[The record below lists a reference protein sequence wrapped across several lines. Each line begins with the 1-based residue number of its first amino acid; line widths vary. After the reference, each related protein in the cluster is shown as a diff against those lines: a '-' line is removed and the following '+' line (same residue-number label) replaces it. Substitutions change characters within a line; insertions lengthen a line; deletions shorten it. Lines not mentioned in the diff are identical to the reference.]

1 MLGEANAKEAELVNK
16 WLEEDIAHQAY
27 YNQLQQIWESSKK
40 LATTSSVDENRAWER
55 FQQRIETGKHSEKV
69 NTKKSFTWLK
79 VAAAIAVF
87 IGLGLVIKSMF
98 DNNKA
103 TYTTVAATN
112 NVIVDTLMDGSVVTL
127 NKNSSIDYPEKF
139 KGEKRTVSLTGEAFF
154 NVAPD
159 KSKPFVI
166 TVNDIQV
173 TVVGTSFNIKSDKDN
188 AEVVVETG
196 IVQVSK
202 AGVTTELTAGEKL
215 SLSMDNS
222 MVKKEKIT
230 DKLYNYYRTKELVCD
245 DTPLWKVVQVLNE
258 AYGANI
264 VIERKELENFRIN
277 TTFKNESLDKVLEI
291 IHLTFDITV
300 TRKEGKIILQ

>member
-1 MLGEANAKEAELVNK
+1 MLGEANAMEAELVNK
-16 WLEEDIAHQAY
+16 WLEEDLAHQAY

-40 LATTSSVDENRAWER
+40 LAATSSVDENRAWER
-55 FQQRIETGKHSEKV
+55 FQQRTIKGKHSEKV
-69 NTKKSFTWLK
+69 QAKKTISWLK
-79 VAAAIAVF
+79 VAAAFAVF
-87 IGLGLVIKSMF
+87 IGLGLVIKSIF
-98 DNNKA
+98 DSNTV

-112 NVIVDTLMDGSVVTL
+112 NVIIDSLMDGSVITL
-127 NKNSSIDYPEKF
+127 NKNSFIVYPEKF
-139 KGEKRTVSLTGEAFF
+139 NGDKRMVSLTGEAFF

-173 TVVGTSFNIKSDKDN
+173 TVVGTSFNIKSDMEN

-196 IVQVSK
+196 IVKVSR
-202 AGVTTELTAGEKL
+202 AGITTELIAGEKL
-215 SLSMDNS
+215 HLTKADKN
-222 MVKKEKIT
+222 VVKEKIT
-230 DKLYNYYRTKELVCD
+230 DKLYNYYRSKELACD

-264 VIERKELENFRIN
+264 MIERKELENLRIN
-277 TTFKNESLDKVLEI
+277 TTFKNESLDKILEV